1 MMYFHPTVG
10 KDNLFNYPIV
20 ITNREDYEAFL
31 DKLLAVKLVKHSTRR
46 RQDTSWG
53 LHSIV
58 NILSQTRHF
67 LGSAYHCQYQLLR
80 VYHIQSSNKK
90 QSCNNLGKRYK

>member
-53 LHSIV
+53 LHIIV
-58 NILSQTRHF
+58 NINF
-67 LGSAYHCQYQLLR
+67 
-80 VYHIQSSNKK
+80 
-90 QSCNNLGKRYK
+90 